1 MLISVTRYVVT
12 IFLTGTIL
20 FSPQAEAEM
29 DNYHPRYPAIYE
41 VILEKETSN
50 GLVVTEKKYETVW
63 AVEDF
68 WSKYQNWE
76 LIDQKQDQIILR
88 KPYEKH

>member
-1 MLISVTRYVVT
+1 MLISVTRYIIT
-12 IFLTGTIL
+12 ILLTGTIL
-20 FSPQAEAEM
+20 LSSQAGAET
-29 DNYHPRYPAIYE
+29 DNYHARYPAIYE

>member
-1 MLISVTRYVVT
+1 MQHFWRYIAVAVCCGWLV
-12 IFLTGTIL
+12 FPLG
-20 FSPQAEAEM
+20 AEAS
-29 DNYHPRYPAIYE
+29 DSYHPRYPAVYE

-50 GLVVTEKKYETVW
+50 GVVVTAKKYETVW

-68 WSKYQNWE
+68 WSKYESWK
-76 LIDQKQDQIILR
+76 LVDQKEDQIILR